1 MKDLSIKI
9 LYLEDNPNDAELV
22 ELLLR
27 KEGMRID
34 LLRVDSRKEFVDAIR
49 GDKYDVILSDH
60 SLPQFNSSEALRI
73 CNLAHVKVPFIL
85 VTGTVSEEFAVEC
98 LKQGADDYVLKS
110 NLVRL
115 PRAIV
120 NSIRQRKLASDR
132 LNDELTLR
140 YQNDELFKINQ
151 ELDSIVYSVSHNLRA
166 PLLSVLGI
174 LNLAKTEEHPRHTVF
189 DSYLKMM
196 ESSVR
201 RLDDTLQE
209 ILDYSRN
216 ARLEVSA
223 KQISFKTLIQ
233 NCIEDLKYITG
244 FEQIKFETEIEGDEV
259 LFFSDPYRI
268 NMIFTNLLSNAIKY
282 RDSTKAQSII
292 WVSVTIT
299 EEAASILFQDNG
311 IGISENLISEIFNM
325 FYRGT
330 EKSNGAGL
338 GLYIVKE
345 TIGKLKGEINVTSKF
360 SEGSTFRVSI
370 PNKKYQTESI
380 VIN

>member
-1 MKDLSIKI
+1 MKI

-27 KEGMRID
+27 KENINVE

-49 GDKYDVILSDH
+49 GDRFDVILSDH

-115 PRAIV
+115 PNAIM
-120 NSIRQRKLASDR
+120 NSIKQRNLASDR
-132 LNDELTLR
+132 LNAELTLR
-140 YQNDELFKINQ
+140 YQNEELLKINQ

-166 PLLSVLGI
+166 PLLSVIGL
-174 LNLAKTEEHPRHTVF
+174 LNLAKTEEHPRHAVF
-189 DSYLKMM
+189 DSYLSMM

-201 RLDDTLQE
+201 RLDDTLKE

-216 ARLEVSA
+216 ARLEVRA
-223 KQISFKTLIQ
+223 REISFKTLIQ
-233 NCIEDLKYITG
+233 NCIEDLKYMKG
-244 FEQIKFETEIEGDEV
+244 FDQIKFETEIKGEDISF
-259 LFFSDPYRI
+259 LSDPYRI
-268 NMIFTNLLSNAIKY
+268 NMIFINLLSNAIKY
-282 RDSTKAQSII
+282 RDSTKTQSII
-292 WVSVTIT
+292 WMAVTIT
-299 EEAASILFQDNG
+299 EENATILFQDNG
-311 IGISENLISEIFNM
+311 IGIAEGITANIFNM
-325 FYRGT
+325 FFRGT
-330 EKSNGAGL
+330 DKSNGAGL

-345 TIGKLKGEINVTSKF
+345 TITKLNGEINVSSGIGK
-360 SEGSTFRVSI
+360 GSTFTVTI
-370 PNKKYQTESI
+370 PNKKQRVDSYSA
-380 VIN
+380 